1 MSNVFHGMYQ
11 ENVKIP
17 SVNAYVFQCPVFAL
31 VLPSVRAD
39 YAPSWSRQVY
49 ALVAKRVH
57 TARRDAKSFLL
68 QFAVPVAI
76 IALGMGLLR
85 LPIFVAQDVNALD
98 ASAQYGD
105 AGAPLSIPVLAGARN
120 ATLAFAPVAIGCG
133 VLCFAV

>member
-1 MSNVFHGMYQ
+1 MPMFSMPV
-11 ENVKIP
+11 VCTRPTIP
-17 SVNAYVFQCPVFAL
+17 A
-31 VLPSVRAD
+31 RAD

-85 LPIFVAQDVNALD
+85 LPIFVAQDVNVLD